1 MIRALYT
8 AASGM
13 NAQQANI
20 DNVAHNLANVNTAGF
35 KKSRVEFEDLVYQ
48 QIKAPGTPTSQEAE
62 APIGLEVGLGTRAV
76 ATARNFSAGNL
87 RSTGSPLDMA
97 IEGQGFFQ
105 VTLPG
110 GETGYTR
117 AGALH
122 LSGQG
127 QLVTADGL
135 LLEPQITIPPN
146 AMTVSV
152 SKDGIVSATVA
163 GQTDPQQLGTIELA
177 SFQNAAGLQA
187 RGGNVFVATIASG
200 DPATGIP
207 GSEGLGTI
215 AQGFLEDSNVSVVE
229 EMVNMIL
236 GQRAYEANSRVIRA
250 ADEMLQQVNNLHR

>member
-20 DNVAHNLANVNTAGF
+20 DNVAHNLANVNTTGF

-48 QIKAPGTPTSQEAE
+48 QIRAAGTPTSQEAE
-62 APIGLEVGLGTRAV
+62 APIGLETGLGARAV
-76 ATARNFSAGNL
+76 ATARNFSTGNL
-87 RSTGSPLDMA
+87 RATNNPLDLA
-97 IEGQGFFQ
+97 VEGLGFFQ

-122 LSGQG
+122 LNGQG

-135 LLEPQITIPPN
+135 QVTPQISIPANATTI
-146 AMTVSV
+146 SI
-152 SKDGIVSATVA
+152 SKDGIVSVSVP
-163 GQTDPQQLGTIELA
+163 GQGAPQQVGTIELA
-177 SFQNAAGLQA
+177 TFQNPAGLEA
-187 RGGNVFVATIASG
+187 RGGNLFVATTASG
-200 DPATGIP
+200 EPTTGVP
-207 GSEGLGTI
+207 GSEGLGTL

-250 ADEMLQQVNNLHR
+250 ADEMLQQVNSLSR